1 MNKSVIFILFFV
13 TFSNYQAE
21 SKCKDGNRLCPI
33 KTGSVHNSTQCYN
46 FADFST
52 TDEYQCFSRMD
63 LNDSQFVSN
72 MTISNE
78 MYYPEEFLSVE
89 LTYTKTHVRC
99 SSDETGID
107 LLLCMYLCPVNVF

>member
-52 TDEYQCFSRMD
+52 TDEYQCFNRMD

-99 SSDETGID
+99 NSDEAGID
-107 LLLCMYLCPVNVF
+107 LPLCMYLTVW